1 MPAYRIAIPPAPY
14 CSAQDVRYPM
24 PNRDKL
30 TTVSNLRVDLG
41 ANGRVG
47 TVLALS
53 ARTEEVCMFAIS
65 AILIGVV
72 GVIYVRR
79 RSSRKKQQAV

>member
-1 MPAYRIAIPPAPY
+1 
-14 CSAQDVRYPM
+14 VRFPT

-30 TTVSNLRVDLG
+30 AALSNLRDVLG
-41 ANGRVG
+41 SNGRVG

-72 GVIYVRR
+72 GVIYIRR
-79 RSSRKKQQAV
+79 RSSRKKQQTV

>member
-1 MPAYRIAIPPAPY
+1 
-14 CSAQDVRYPM
+14 VRSQTQ
-24 PNRDKL
+24 NRDKL
-30 TTVSNLRVDLG
+30 IVVNNLRVYVG
-41 ANGRVG
+41 ANSRVG

-53 ARTEEVCMFAIS
+53 ESTEEVCMFAIS

>member
-1 MPAYRIAIPPAPY
+1 VRLIPAA
-14 CSAQDVRYPM
+14 
-24 PNRDKL
+24 NRDKHRV
-30 TTVSNLRVDLG
+30 VSKLREWRT

-53 ARTEEVCMFAIS
+53 VRTEEVCMFALS

-79 RSSRKKQQAV
+79 RSSRKKQQTV

>member
-1 MPAYRIAIPPAPY
+1 
-14 CSAQDVRYPM
+14 
-24 PNRDKL
+24 
-30 TTVSNLRVDLG
+30 
-41 ANGRVG
+41 
-47 TVLALS
+47 
-53 ARTEEVCMFAIS
+53 MFAIS